1 MERVRA
7 GVVSEEAPRPPQAG
21 QQAPAADA
29 EASPTRPLMLLTP
42 RPRQDSTNAPS
53 DARSTPVPNWAEAR

>member
-7 GVVSEEAPRPPQAG
+7 GVLSEEAPRPPQAR

-29 EASPTRPLMLLTP
+29 EASPTRPLMPLAS
-42 RPRQDSTNAPS
+42 RPRQRSTNAPS
-53 DARSTPVPNWAEAR
+53 GARSTPAPNWAEAR